1 MNICVFLSA
10 ADLDERYTRPARE
23 FAELLGKGG
32 HTLVWGGSD
41 VGLMKVVAD
50 GVQEAG
56 GRLLGVSVEF
66 LANKARPGSDEMV
79 VAADLAERKKLL
91 LDKADA
97 VVIMVGGTGTLDEAT
112 EILELKKH
120 GRTDKPVV
128 LLNTAGFYD
137 GLKQQFR
144 RMEDEGFLP
153 RPLAELVFFAEEP
166 VGALAYLEEQLG
178 VH

>member
-10 ADLDERYTRPARE
+10 ADLDERYTGPARE
-23 FAELLGKGG
+23 FAELVGKGG

-50 GVQEAG
+50 GVQENG
-56 GRLLGVSVEF
+56 GRLVGVSVGF
-66 LANKARPGSDEMV
+66 LAAKARTNADEMLI
-79 VAADLAERKKLL
+79 AGDLAERKAQLL
-91 LDKADA
+91 ARSDA

-120 GRTDKPVV
+120 GLHAKPVV

-137 GLKQQFR
+137 GLKQQFL

-153 RPLAELVFFAEEP
+153 LPLTELVLFAED
-166 VGALAYLEEQLG
+166 GASALAYLEEAVG
-178 VH
+178 IR

>member
-1 MNICVFLSA
+1 MDICVFLSA
-10 ADLDERYTRPARE
+10 ADLDDRYTVPARE
-23 FAELLGKGG
+23 FAELIGKGG
-32 HTLVWGGSD
+32 HTLVWGGSEC
-41 VGLMKVVAD
+41 GLMKVVAD

-56 GRLLGVSVEF
+56 GRLVGVSVEF
-66 LANKARPGSDEMV
+66 LQDKARANADEMV
-79 VAADLAERKKLL
+79 IAKDLAERKALL
-91 LDKADA
+91 LARSDA

-120 GRTDKPVV
+120 GRTTKPVV

-153 RPLAELVFFAEEP
+153 VPLAELVFFAEDG
-166 VGALAYLEEQLG
+166 VAAMAYLEESAGIQ
-178 VH
+178 

>member
-1 MNICVFLSA
+1 MRICVFLSA

-50 GVQEAG
+50 GVQAAG
-56 GRLLGVSVEF
+56 GRLVGVSVTF
-66 LANKARPGSDEMV
+66 LAASARPGADEMV
-79 VAADLAERKKLL
+79 IAGDLAERKRLL
-91 LDKADA
+91 LEKADA
-97 VVIMVGGTGTLDEAT
+97 VVVMVGGTGTLDEAT

-120 GRTDKPVV
+120 GHTGKPVV

-137 GLKQQFR
+137 GLKTQFR

-153 RPLAELVFFAEEP
+153 VPLTDLVFFAEEP
-166 VGALAYLEEQLG
+166 VGALAYLEA
-178 VH
+178 VT